1 MLVYFICFALFLS
14 IVLVKNKRHFY
25 FTVILLFSIMGLR
38 DMVGSMDIYNYA
50 YSYEMYDIK
59 NYLKYDTAEIGFQ
72 LYTIFLKLFSDNRYF
87 YFFITAFALG
97 FLQLFSAWKL
107 TGFQQREFYL
117 LSFIILCK
125 FFLLDFIVLR
135 QLMAIGFVWL
145 AFSYYYQSER
155 IKALIFFIIALSF
168 HRSML
173 ILLPFVFLMNFHI
186 NFKKMGIIY
195 ALFLILMISGGFYFL
210 MSQMLH
216 YISYVPYLSK
226 ASAYASNVPYY
237 KWIYLVEVPIIVAT
251 LYGINNRM
259 EEGFQKRI
267 LMNTIFFYGIFT
279 IISIVNPILIR
290 MAWALFIAFA
300 YGISYIVY
308 QNFSKKMIPYI
319 KSGVILY
326 FSIVFFK
333 FLFTYYGGDMI
344 PYKSIFDNF
353 DRKGHFDYK
362 EYRKK

>member
-25 FTVILLFSIMGLR
+25 FTIILLFSIMGLR

-107 TGFQQREFYL
+107 TGFQQKEFYL

-145 AFSYYYQSER
+145 AFGYYYQREKV
-155 IKALIFFIIALSF
+155 KAVIFLIIALSF

-173 ILLPFVFLMNFHI
+173 ILLPVIFLLNFNI
-186 NFKKMGIIY
+186 SLKKIGMVYGV
-195 ALFLILMISGGFYFL
+195 LLLLIISGGFYWV

-226 ASAYASNVPYY
+226 ATAYASNVPYY
-237 KWIYLVEVPIIVAT
+237 KWIYLVEVPIIIAT
-251 LYGINNRM
+251 LYGIKNGM
-259 EEGFQKRI
+259 EESFQKKI
-267 LMNTIFFYGIFT
+267 LMNSIFFYGVFT
-279 IISIVNPILIR
+279 IISIVSPILIR

-308 QNFSKKMIPYI
+308 HNFSKKWIPYI